1 MSTESKDFDHY
12 AIVLAD
18 LRARRLQID
27 QAIAAIE
34 AIRGGGAPSAPNAP
48 ALPDQDDFE
57 GPGDFLGMSISE
69 AAKKLLK
76 SRRKKMTNS
85 EILAALQA
93 GGLVMTSADPLNTV
107 GAVITRR
114 SKEVGDIVKIGRGVW
129 GLKEWY
135 PGRSF
140 NKPTK
145 GNRDLEAKVSSSE
158 PAQPLSPDGDDP
170 VL

>member
-1 MSTESKDFDHY
+1 MSSESKDFDHY

-18 LRARRLQID
+18 LKAKRRQID

-34 AIRGGGAPSAPNAP
+34 ALHTNTPIKQVMGNATDP
-48 ALPDQDDFE
+48 VGENDSQN
-57 GPGDFLGMSISE
+57 DFLGMSISE
-69 AAKKLLK
+69 ATKKLLK
-76 SRRKKMTNS
+76 TRRKQMTNS

-107 GAVITRR
+107 GAIITRR
-114 SKEVGDIVKIGRGVW
+114 YKEVGDIVKVARGTW

-140 NKPTK
+140 NKPLK
-145 GNRDLEAKVSSSE
+145 GNGEGEGKPVSSETNQSLGTSTE
-158 PAQPLSPDGDDP
+158 D
-170 VL
+170 

>member
-1 MSTESKDFDHY
+1 MSAESKDFDHY

-18 LRARRLQID
+18 LRAKRLQID

-34 AIRGGGAPSAPNAP
+34 AIRGVGAPSATNAP
-48 ALPDQDDFE
+48 AAPGQEDSESPD
-57 GPGDFLGMSISE
+57 DFLGMSISE
-69 AAKKLLK
+69 ATKKLLK
-76 SRRKKMTNS
+76 SRRKKMANS

-114 SKEVGDIVKIGRGVW
+114 SKEVGDIVKLGRGVW

-140 NKPTK
+140 NKPAK
-145 GNRDLEAKVSSSE
+145 GNGDEARSSSSAPE
-158 PAQPLSPDGDDP
+158 PPLEPEHDD
-170 VL
+170 LGS